1 MSSTSLDSSQTGR
14 HAGLQENK
22 IILIW
27 GMTNL
32 LVVMNTTMFNVAIPF
47 VLQDFSL
54 SSSTA
59 AWLVSGY
66 SIMFAISTL
75 TFSRLSDF
83 IPLSK
88 LLLYALSILGMASV
102 IGFFSTHY
110 FVLLS
115 SRIVQA
121 AGAGA
126 VMGLSM
132 VLAGRYIPIERRGK
146 AMAIFASVASLG
158 FGLGPVLGG
167 IITQYLG
174 WHYLFAVTGLS
185 VLSIPFFQK
194 LLPKEEMG
202 KGNFDLIGALL
213 TGIAVTGLLLYLS
226 TFQYSILI
234 GTVIAFAVLWIYL
247 NKKDAPFIPP
257 IILRNKQ
264 YVKLL
269 IIGSSAFFINFANL
283 FLLPILLTT
292 VLGKS
297 PTETGLI
304 IFPGAILSVIVGQ
317 YIGKVIDRHGSAP
330 LLVFGHILFLASAL
344 MFALFA
350 TVSPYFILF
359 IYMFASIG
367 FTAITSSNSN
377 EITRILPD
385 SQIGTGVGILQLIQ
399 FFGGGIG
406 VTISGL
412 MLTNQANFSPDIMY
426 RNTYLCFASLI
437 FLAIIVYAFYYRN
450 ARGNK
455 LVN

>member
-1 MSSTSLDSSQTGR
+1 MSSTLLESSQAERQVT
-14 HAGLQENK
+14 LQENK

-27 GMTNL
+27 GITNL

-83 IPLSK
+83 VPLST
-88 LLLYALSILGMASV
+88 LLLYAISILGIASG

-110 FVLLS
+110 FVLLG

-132 VLAGRYIPIERRGK
+132 VLAGRYIPVERRGK
-146 AMAIFASVASLG
+146 AMAIFASIASLG

-167 IITQYLG
+167 IITEYLG
-174 WHYLFAVTGLS
+174 WNYLFAVTGLA

-194 LLPKEEMG
+194 LLPKEEMKKG
-202 KGNFDLIGALL
+202 KFDLIGAVL

-226 TFQYSILI
+226 TFLYSILI
-234 GTVIAFAVLWIYL
+234 GTIVAFAGLWIYL
-247 NKKDAPFIPP
+247 NKMEAPFIPP

-264 YVKLL
+264 YIKLL
-269 IIGSSAFFINFANL
+269 FIGSSAFFINFANL

-297 PTETGLI
+297 PTETGLM
-304 IFPGAILSVIVGQ
+304 IFPGAILSVIAGQ
-317 YIGKVIDRHGSAP
+317 YIGRLIDRHGSTP
-330 LLVFGHILFLASAL
+330 LLVFGQILFLASAL
-344 MFALFA
+344 LFALFA
-350 TVSPYFILF
+350 TISPYFILL
-359 IYMFASIG
+359 IYMVASIG

-377 EITRILPD
+377 EITKILSD

-412 MLTNQANFSPDIMY
+412 LLTSQESLSPDLMY
-426 RNTYLCFASLI
+426 RNIYLCFAGLI
-437 FLAIIVYAFYYRN
+437 FLATIVYAFYYRN
-450 ARGNK
+450 AKGRH
-455 LVN
+455 VN